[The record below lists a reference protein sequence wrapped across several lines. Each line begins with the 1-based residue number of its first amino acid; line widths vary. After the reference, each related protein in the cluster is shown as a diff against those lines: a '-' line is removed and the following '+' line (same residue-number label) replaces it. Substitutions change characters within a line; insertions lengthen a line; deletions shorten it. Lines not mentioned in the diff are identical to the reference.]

1 MVNQIRKLLIMKPWE
16 RKTTY
21 SDELDLEE
29 SDFETSLFPLQC
41 YGNFKKSKKIIG
53 GWVKKELDAIYRFHG
68 GVFASQSLPVR
79 SGGRSSFRL
88 LWRR

>member
-1 MVNQIRKLLIMKPWE
+1 MVNQIRKLLIIKRWE

-53 GWVKKELDAIYRFHG
+53 GIK
-68 GVFASQSLPVR
+68 GVRATVLIASFVASQSLPVR
-79 SGGRSSFRL
+79 SVGLSSFVSSSIHH
-88 LWRR
+88 